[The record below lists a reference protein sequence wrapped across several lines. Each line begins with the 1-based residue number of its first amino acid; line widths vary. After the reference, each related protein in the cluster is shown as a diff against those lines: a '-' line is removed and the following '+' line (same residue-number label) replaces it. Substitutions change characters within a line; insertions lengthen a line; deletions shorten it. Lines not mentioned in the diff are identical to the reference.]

1 MPDLGW
7 NRVKDLVEKF
17 ASRPSPQPPFSG
29 HIPTASEDGF
39 IVGRAFV
46 PEASYFSVRLVD
58 MRLAEGGRYFLDY
71 LPLGVCV
78 AEYTYGTDRRRSPV
92 VLNNELVKQMLG
104 DASSQPGHVRFTN
117 IPIVRRAPMKHDNL
131 GLFVGLFR
139 MPYTDVAHSILR
151 LAADVSEEVG
161 GSVLR
166 AGTDI
171 AVKLYDRVADI
182 FSLNTVQPRLAFLDG
197 MALSSSGYLL
207 VAGPLP
213 PNITAHDLVVD
224 GSQLRLRGDP
234 KRQALNGFDY
244 CLLAIEQQESLF
256 TPAENESPSTML
268 SSLASLPFHGR
279 WRSVSSWLAQRKT
292 AEAEDAL
299 LTLRA
304 EVVASP
310 DLTEEDRLIAIGG
323 YDVAYTQYE
332 QALLGKSRSLA
343 TRGFRSGTPVAGLK
357 ALAATRK
364 ALGDK
369 GTANILDAIAL
380 SLQMVQGGSGVIP
393 TENNAEEVLALAFQ
407 GLRKPMATA
416 RAQGV
421 RAATL
426 ANALSLGQQN

>member
-7 NRVKDLVEKF
+7 NRVKNLVERF
-17 ASRPSPQPPFSG
+17 ASRPSPQPPFFGQVS
-29 HIPTASEDGF
+29 TASEDGF

-58 MRLAEGGRYFLDY
+58 MRLAEGGKYFVDY

-104 DASSQPGHVRFTN
+104 DVASQPGHVHFTN

-171 AVKLYDRVADI
+171 AAKLYDRVADI

-213 PNITAHDLVVD
+213 PNIAANDLVVD
-224 GSQLRLRGDP
+224 GGQLRLRSDP
-234 KRQALNGFDY
+234 KGQALNGFDY
-244 CLLAIEQQESLF
+244 CLLAIEQQGESL
-256 TPAENESPSTML
+256 
-268 SSLASLPFHGR
+268 
-279 WRSVSSWLAQRKT
+279 
-292 AEAEDAL
+292 
-299 LTLRA
+299 
-304 EVVASP
+304 
-310 DLTEEDRLIAIGG
+310 
-323 YDVAYTQYE
+323 YTC
-332 QALLGKSRSLA
+332 GKRITNYA
-343 TRGFRSGTPVAGLK
+343 T
-357 ALAATRK
+357 
-364 ALGDK
+364 
-369 GTANILDAIAL
+369 
-380 SLQMVQGGSGVIP
+380 
-393 TENNAEEVLALAFQ
+393 
-407 GLRKPMATA
+407 
-416 RAQGV
+416 
-421 RAATL
+421 
-426 ANALSLGQQN
+426 